1 MGRCGDRFRISRQRL
16 GHDLLSH
23 GKQILL
29 KIHRTDPQVAQPTHR
44 HRNVAEGKLQQ
55 GACRH
60 DVKLRHFLVKIPQ
73 RRQGPRTG
81 LDLIQEKQG
90 LPWHNP
96 SADDFQ
102 GAEDSGRIEIFIEN
116 RSQIPAFFKIDF
128 DKILKQRSQKSLD
141 QPSLAHL
148 PCAAEHQ
155 RFAMPRVFP
164 REQLFFNQPFH
175 NPKLPPKLQ
184 NCKLYIE

>member
-1 MGRCGDRFRISRQRL
+1 VL
-16 GHDLLSH
+16 
-23 GKQILL
+23 
-29 KIHRTDPQVAQPTHR
+29 
-44 HRNVAEGKLQQ
+44 RNVAEGKLQQ

-60 DVKLRHFLVKIPQ
+60 DVILPHFHGKIPQ
-73 RRQGPRTG
+73 LGQGPRTG

-128 DKILKQRSQKSLD
+128 DKIPKQWSQKSLD
-141 QPSLAHL
+141 QPSLTHL

-175 NPKLPPKLQ
+175 DRKLPPELQ
-184 NCKLYIE
+184 NRKLDLEIQPFI